1 VGAVLALVLRR
12 TDRALWAVPLGI
24 VAVRILLDPTV
35 YSWYW
40 LGLETLALLAAVE
53 LLTGV
58 RLRSPVRA
66 VAPASSK

>member
-1 VGAVLALVLRR
+1 LRR

-40 LGLETLALLAAVE
+40 LGLETLALLGAVE

-66 VAPASSK
+66 VAPASPK